1 MGECRAVC
9 SRVSGLESRVSGLGS
24 SVFIQHPA
32 TPLRWARALDY
43 LPKPVGNSD
52 DPTRSGAPLARIFMI
67 VRPSI
72 KNSTYPSAFPA
83 LQATR
88 EAFFEGWHCRV
99 EGGPTARTA
108 LMVNVCI
115 PICDL

>member
-9 SRVSGLESRVSGLGS
+9 SRFSVRLCLFSTLSSEMGS
-24 SVFIQHPA
+24 SAGPSAQA
-32 TPLRWARALDY
+32 
-43 LPKPVGNSD
+43 VGNSD
-52 DPTRSGAPLARIFMI
+52 DPTRSRAPLARIVMI
-67 VRPSI
+67 VRTST
-72 KNSTYPSAFPA
+72 KNYTYPSASPA

-108 LMVNVCI
+108 LVVNVCI
-115 PICDL
+115 PICDLRIIIK